1 MAKKRKNYSPAKKV
15 QILKK
20 HLVDRIPLSDICDQ
34 YDLHPTVFYRW
45 QKAFFEN
52 GASAFE
58 KHKDNAKIRLEKKV
72 NALEQKLTKE
82 SILVRNDSM
91 KVLKEFEEI
100 DYVD

>member
-34 YDLHPTVFYRW
+34 YDLHPTVLYRW

-52 GASAFE
+52 GASAVDSQGYAVFSFYE
-58 KHKDNAKIRLEKKV
+58 ELRCLCFC
-72 NALEQKLTKE
+72 
-82 SILVRNDSM
+82 VRHPSPGCH
-91 KVLKEFEEI
+91 
-100 DYVD
+100 